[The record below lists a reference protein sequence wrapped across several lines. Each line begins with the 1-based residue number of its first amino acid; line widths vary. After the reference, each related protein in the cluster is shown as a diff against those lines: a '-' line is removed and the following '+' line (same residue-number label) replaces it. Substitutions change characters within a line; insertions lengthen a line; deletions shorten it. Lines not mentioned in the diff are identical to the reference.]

1 MPLKDIQKR
10 LKERF
15 SAPLSDFY
23 ERRIIFWKDEDQE
36 FEYVFDQIELENVK
50 KAKLDGFNSFE
61 IKKLLSNDDLGSNYL
76 VYSPISY
83 SKIEGNWLRNI
94 ELYSEEFRSDLTSIR
109 MSELNADETEQM
121 RKAVKLYSKFFDNK
135 QRMTKLQKLTGHYE
149 HPKQLHLDVM
159 AVLCEAEKGAI
170 GPIIQQVFSDNLDA
184 PYNSAL
190 MNIFEYGSR
199 EAFIKMIS
207 SYTGS
212 PVDVTPKLEEIAAY
226 ILISALALHVDPNVL
241 KGLGDY
247 ISGSRNEN
255 DHSIVHEWMTSG
267 DKEKYLELARHI
279 EWKLNLLKLF
289 EQANVDSLLASDV
302 FPALDE
308 ALLKRYFDEISEHVF
323 KVNEIF
329 NSVEEKRT
337 QAWFDLFRD
346 FYDCLYFAAKME
358 EFRQKYSNGF
368 HFTKPEE
375 VWKFYQK
382 EAYQMDSWYR
392 KFRLAYQSALQQNNE
407 QLEDS
412 LRQAAEV
419 IENLYSNWFLSELM
433 ENWIDTAGADYTN
446 LGYVSNIPRQ
456 KNFYREQ
463 VSRDNKSAKRVAVI
477 VSDALRY
484 EVAAELRDELV
495 KQTNGTAYLT
505 ARQSVFPSITK
516 FGMAGVLNWYKP
528 SIALNNGVPEVLL
541 DGAHVRSTAERQK
554 RLQTQDG
561 KQVLKAGAIQAEDFK
576 DMKSGE
582 RRAYMKD
589 KDVIYIYY
597 NKIDKVGHD
606 GPKEAFPACETS
618 INELR
623 SLVQTLVKDRVTEV
637 LITADHGFLYTAEP
651 LKEMNKVSREVLS
664 QDAYEYGRRYI
675 LAPSDTKAKFLL
687 PVKMDKEYEG
697 EALIG
702 FTPRDI
708 SRIKIAGSRDNY
720 VHGGL
725 SLQEVM
731 VPVIQFNNKTRSSN
745 KDFAERESATLQLLT
760 ATHKISN
767 MNFMLQ
773 FYQPVPVGDKVLP
786 SKYQISMQDEN
797 GTIVSDVK
805 EVIADFDSPNAIY
818 RQVKVQFNLKP
829 SQYDKSKTYKLV
841 ISNGKDMPVE
851 EHFTIDVFASD
862 DFGFDFE

>member
-10 LKERF
+10 LEERF
-15 SAPLSDFY
+15 SAPLSDSY
-23 ERRIIFWKDEDQE
+23 KRRIIFWKDEDRE
-36 FEYVFDQIELENVK
+36 FESVFDQVELENVK
-50 KAKLDGFNSFE
+50 KVKLDGSNSFE
-61 IKKLLSNDDLGSNYL
+61 IKKLLSSDDLKSDYL

-83 SKIEGNWLRNI
+83 SKIEENWLRNI

-109 MSELNADETEQM
+109 MSELNAVETEPM
-121 RKAVKLYSKFFDNK
+121 RKTVKLYSKFFDNK
-135 QRMTKLQKLTGHYE
+135 QRMTRLKKLTGFYE

-159 AVLCEAEKGAI
+159 AVLSGAVKGAI
-170 GPIIQQVFSDNLDA
+170 GPIIQQIFSNELYA
-184 PYNSAL
+184 PYNTAL
-190 MNIFEYGSR
+190 MNIFEYGSA
-199 EAFIKMIS
+199 EAFGLMIS
-207 SYTGS
+207 SYTGY
-212 PVDVTPKLEEIAAY
+212 PVNGDPDLEEIAAY
-226 ILISALALHVDPNVL
+226 ILISALALHVNSAAL
-241 KGLGDY
+241 KCLENY
-247 ISGSRNEN
+247 ISVSRNEN
-255 DHSIVHEWMTSG
+255 NYNIVHEWMTSG

-279 EWKLNLLKLF
+279 EWKLNLRKHF
-289 EQANVDSLLASDV
+289 EQANINSLLASDV

-308 ALLKRYFDEISEHVF
+308 ELLKRYFDEISEHVF
-323 KVNEIF
+323 KINEIF
-329 NSVEEKRT
+329 NSIEEKRT
-337 QAWFDLFRD
+337 QAWFDQFKD

-358 EFRQKYSNGF
+358 EFHQKYLNGF

-382 EAYQMDSWYR
+382 EAYQMDTWYR
-392 KFRLAYQSALQQNNE
+392 KFQLAYQKALQQNNE

-412 LRQAAEV
+412 LRQVSEV

-433 ENWIDTAGADYTN
+433 ENWIDTAGSDYTD

-456 KNFYREQ
+456 KDFYREQ
-463 VSRDNKSAKRVAVI
+463 VSRDNKNAKRVAVI
-477 VSDALRY
+477 ISDALRY

-495 KQTNGTAYLT
+495 KQTNGTAVLS

-528 SIALNNGVPEVLL
+528 SIALNTGVPEVLL
-541 DGAHVRSTAERQK
+541 DGAHVRSTPERQK

-561 KQVLKAGAIQAEDFK
+561 KQILKAGAIQAEDFK
-576 DMKSGE
+576 DMKSSE

-589 KDVIYIYY
+589 KNVIYIYH

-606 GPKEAFPACETS
+606 GPREAFPACETS
-618 INELR
+618 INDLR
-623 SLVQTLVKDRVTEV
+623 SLVKALVNDNVTEV

-651 LKEMNKVSREVLS
+651 LKEMNKVGRDVLS
-664 QDAYEYGRRYI
+664 QDAYEYGRRHI
-675 LAPSDTKAKFLL
+675 LAPTDTTAEFLL

-702 FTPRDI
+702 FTPRDT
-708 SRIKIAGSRDNY
+708 SRIKIGGSKDNY

-760 ATHKISN
+760 ADHKIYN
-767 MNFMLQ
+767 MNFMLT
-773 FYQPVPVGDKVLP
+773 FYQPSPVGDKILS

-797 GTIVSDVK
+797 GTVVSDVK
-805 EVIADFDSPNAIY
+805 EVFADFISPNTID

-829 SQYDKSKTYKLV
+829 GHYDKSKTYKLV
-841 ISNGKDMPVE
+841 ISNGKDIPVE

-862 DFGFDFE
+862 DFGFDF